1 MRWWVMSRYKN
12 LYNSTSKEKL
22 SFRNFF
28 KFLKRVKIKKITWFF
43 LIILAFLIAL
53 LPNISTFLVG
63 YITDKFL
70 GVNFDVEHF
79 EMEQFVLFIVI
90 ISLLVIFM
98 QLGRILQGRILNKA
112 IIKMIYEL
120 RIETYKKIQNM
131 PLKYFDSKK
140 TGDIM
145 SSLTNDINN
154 IMTALLDM
162 MSSILVSFF
171 QFVISFV
178 IMFIY
183 APSLGA
189 ITLFFVPISLLVF
202 YGLVK
207 NNQKHFIKQQETIA
221 NFQGYLEE
229 IIDAIPLIRLNGQ
242 QEKVTKLFD
251 KYNKDLIK
259 PEYSISKRISLTF
272 PFSHFMRYLI
282 TLVVVAIGI
291 VFLHKNIPTGGI
303 KPLSVGLLITFSIFI
318 TNINNLVAQTLE
330 ILNSIQLGFG
340 SIVRVQ
346 RTLDIKLEFNQSEL
360 KDLNYKQG
368 LIEFKDVSFAYAG
381 NENKLIL
388 NKINFTIEPGKTVAL
403 VGSTGAGKT
412 TIAKLLNK
420 FYLPTSGQVLIDQ
433 QSSLEIKDSSWRS
446 KIDMILQDTYIF
458 NASLREN
465 LRLFD
470 ERISDE
476 FIYKKVDEIIGRDFI
491 DEMPKGLETQ
501 LESNAKN
508 LSHGQKQLISIIRS
522 LITNRPIT
530 ILDEATSSIDTVTE
544 KRIQKSM
551 DFLIQNRSSLVIA
564 HRLSTIKNADL
575 ILLIENGEIIER
587 GTHQELINFN
597 GKYKKLYEIGF
608 DEN

>member
-1 MRWWVMSRYKN
+1 MSRYKN

-53 LPNISTFLVG
+53 LPNVSTFLVG
-63 YITDKFL
+63 YIIDKFL

-259 PEYSISKRISLTF
+259 PEYSISKRISLTIS
-272 PFSHFMRYLI
+272 FSHFMRYLI

-303 KPLSVGLLITFSIFI
+303 KPLSVGLLITFSVFI

-360 KDLNYKQG
+360 KNLNYKQG

-403 VGSTGAGKT
+403 VGFTGAGKT

>member
-1 MRWWVMSRYKN
+1 MSRYKN

>member
-1 MRWWVMSRYKN
+1 MSRYKN

-53 LPNISTFLVG
+53 FPNVSTFLVG

-145 SSLTNDINN
+145 SYLTNDINN

-368 LIEFKDVSFAYAG
+368 LIEFKNVSFAYAG